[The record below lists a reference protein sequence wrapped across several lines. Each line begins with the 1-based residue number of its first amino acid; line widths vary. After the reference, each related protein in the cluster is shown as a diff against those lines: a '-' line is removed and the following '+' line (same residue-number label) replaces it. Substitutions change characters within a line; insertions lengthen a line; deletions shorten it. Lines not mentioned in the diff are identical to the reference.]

1 MENTAEPDTALSPVL
16 VHGSHAA
23 PQPPSYLLALP
34 LELRDQIYG
43 HVLTSSADPQ
53 APSLA
58 PRPGTISLT
67 QRTPY
72 LAQTYTNTP
81 TQRLYIALLD
91 VSRSVRAEATRV
103 LWTSQIFRFAVP
115 PALVTQYL
123 TDVASAC
130 PTATTLTRGLRYIE
144 FDAPLARP
152 AGLLLCRHCGRFS
165 HWQRAQHADDTAA
178 ICDFEDRE
186 QVSVLDELV
195 ALRRTLAR
203 FRGLRCIRTV
213 VEWDFLREGVLCR
226 DRRSL
231 RSAKSV
237 MEDGEAAQHGNS
249 DNIND
254 ADNDFDDTAAA
265 AATDGDD
272 ANDDITHEPVHST
285 TLYWILL
292 AGHLTPLL
300 LSHTLPQLHLT
311 LRYTSLSP
319 VITVSALASALLVV
333 EEALLSQRRVRR
345 LPPRGL
351 VDLLV
356 DEVAW
361 KRDRE
366 ALVEQARRGRKEGVL
381 EVVLTRPAA
390 REVKLGRK

>member
-1 MENTAEPDTALSPVL
+1 MENTGEPDTALRPVL

-23 PQPPSYLLALP
+23 PPPPSYLLALP

-67 QRTPY
+67 QRTPH

-103 LWTSQIFRFAVP
+103 LWTTQTFRFAVP

-123 TDVASAC
+123 MHVASAC
-130 PTATTLTRGLRYIE
+130 PTATTLARGLRYIE

-152 AGLLLCRHCGRFS
+152 AGLLLCRHCGHFS
-165 HWQRAQHADDTAA
+165 HWQRAQHADDAPA
-178 ICDFEDRE
+178 VCDFEDRE
-186 QVSVLDELV
+186 QVSVEEELV

-226 DRRSL
+226 DRTSPRT
-231 RSAKSV
+231 AKSV
-237 MEDGEAAQHGNS
+237 TEEGEAAQHGNS
-249 DNIND
+249 DNTNN
-254 ADNDFDDTAAA
+254 ADDGFDGIAAA
-265 AATDGDD
+265 AADDDGD
-272 ANDDITHEPVHST
+272 NDDITHEAMNST

-300 LSHTLPQLHLT
+300 LSRTLPQLHLT

-319 VITVSALASALLVV
+319 ATTVSALASALLVV

-345 LPPRGL
+345 LPPMGL

-366 ALVEQARRGRKEGVL
+366 ALVEQARRGCKEGVL

-390 REVKLGRK
+390 WEVKRGRK